1 MSNIIENLSY
11 VLPVFITAV
20 MVIFLWFRRKTEV
33 EFREI
38 SRSISYLDDEKDNKN
53 SNIEK
58 LVTRGDVELRVL
70 EEITDASSRHYFL
83 VEGNR
88 QEKLSLSVSK
98 MI

>member
-58 LVTRGDVELRVL
+58 LVTSRGCR
-70 EEITDASSRHYFL
+70 ASRAR
-83 VEGNR
+83 GNYR
-88 QEKLSLSVSK
+88 RKFETLFFW
-98 MI
+98 